1 MRMNVIVNYPDM
13 NNIKQLQSNV
23 AKFKAILIK
32 ENIDKMNIDADSKKK
47 VLEEV
52 AKRFDT

>member
-1 MRMNVIVNYPDM
+1 MNVIVNYPDM